1 MNTDTI
7 VKISNISVEYETQK
21 RNIRAVNDVSF
32 ELVAGQRLG
41 IVGESGSGKTTL
53 GTAICG
59 LTKFPARVISGSV
72 QIGDV
77 DLLGLNASERRLS
90 MLREI
95 AFIPQAAMNSLNP
108 SMRIEDQFID
118 ALSRGTKKASRGH
131 FNDLIESRI
140 LRVGLDLSL
149 LKRHP
154 HELSGGQKQRLVIAI
169 STILSPKL
177 IVADEPTSALDVIIQ
192 RQVLKSLSDVQ
203 KINNSAVVLI
213 GHDIGL
219 LAQFVDTLAIMYAG
233 KIVEFGSLES
243 LLTNPKHPYT
253 KKLIASVPSVLKHE
267 VLIGI
272 PGLPPSLSDL
282 PIGCS
287 FEPRCT
293 EKIAKCSNSMPE
305 LIRIADRSVACWL
318 HNSESILGQSSAKAR
333 NE

>member
-7 VKISNISVEYETQK
+7 VKIFNISVEYETQK

>member
-1 MNTDTI
+1 MNTHTI
-7 VKISNISVEYETQK
+7 VKVSNISVEYETQK